1 MTRKSTLIAICLL
14 PMLAQAQPQPRR
26 DMSMDREKLESL
38 EAAYLTRELNLSP
51 DDAQKFW
58 PVFNKYREEVK
69 GVNTNTAI
77 TDPLEKQQK
86 ILDLRKKYRGDFGRI
101 LGQERGQ
108 SVFSA
113 EDRFRQKV
121 QGAMELRKKA
131 GERRPM
137 MQQRLQERRRN
148 TPRVPPTPPVDRY

>member
-1 MTRKSTLIAICLL
+1 MTPRSALLALCLL
-14 PMLAQAQPQPRR
+14 PMATLAQVQPRR
-26 DMSMDREKLESL
+26 DMAMDREKLESL

-58 PVFNKYREEVK
+58 PVFNKYRDEVK

-86 ILDLRKKYRGDFGRI
+86 ILDLRKKYRTDFGRI
-101 LGQERGQ
+101 LGPDRGP
-108 SVFSA
+108 SVFTA
-113 EDRFRQKV
+113 EDQFRQKV
-121 QGAMELRKKA
+121 RGAMELRKKA
-131 GERRPM
+131 AERRPM

-148 TPRVPPTPPVDRY
+148 MPPGGRF